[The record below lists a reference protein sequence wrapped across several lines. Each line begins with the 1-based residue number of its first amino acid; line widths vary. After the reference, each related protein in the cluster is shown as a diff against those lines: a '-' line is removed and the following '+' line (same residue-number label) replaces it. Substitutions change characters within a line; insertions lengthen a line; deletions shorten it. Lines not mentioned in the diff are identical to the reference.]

1 MDLTGLVDLA
11 QNSAL
16 SEWMRTSL
24 KAVAIINALHVMSIV
39 TVFGTIFFV
48 DLRLLGYPNVQ
59 RSFSRIHHA
68 LVRWTWAAF
77 TLAAVTGVLLFMVNA
92 VTYYRNTA
100 FWLKMATIVL
110 AGINMLVFERVTL
123 KSVARWDQGVI
134 PPPSARLAAAL
145 SIVLWV
151 AVIFFGRWIGF
162 TKGYNF
168 DVPEDFELD
177 LDFLEGAL
185 RLQESLASLLG

>member
-1 MDLTGLVDLA
+1 MDFTGLVDVA

-24 KAVAIINALHVMSIV
+24 KAVAVINALHVVSIV

-59 RSFSRIHHA
+59 RSFSRMHHA

-77 TLAAVTGVLLFMVNA
+77 ALATVTGVLLFMVNA

-110 AGINMLVFERVTL
+110 AGINMLVFERVTF
-123 KSVARWDQGVI
+123 KSVARWDQGVAA
-134 PPPSARLAAAL
+134 PPAARLAAAL

-162 TKGYNF
+162 TKGYDF
-168 DVPEDFELD
+168 SIPEDVQF
-177 LDFLEGAL
+177 DF
-185 RLQESLASLLG
+185 SLPGE